1 MIRCGFFNSVGSDRL
16 YPAEDMN
23 QPYNLLVSNGV
34 FATQKGT
41 PSNYLQVFTESEMT
55 VRVKAGRGI
64 FADKWFISDTD
75 ILLTIEDANSTM
87 TRVDA
92 VVVRVDNSEA
102 VRAASIYVKKGI
114 ASAEPQP
121 PTLER
126 TETVK
131 EYALAFITVV
141 ARATSITQENILD
154 VRGYTAYCGWVTGLL
169 TQLDTS
175 TLYEQWQAGFDAWFQ
190 NVKETLATATL
201 IRSYTS
207 SYTTSRNGE
216 TEIPIQIVQYN
227 QNLDI
232 LQVFVNGLRMIPTID
247 YTIDSNE
254 QITLEKDLMKGQQV
268 SFIVYKSIDGSDAET
283 VVSQVVDLQNLV
295 NRTMVTDPTGTTK
308 LRANSGEDVL
318 SKFVA
323 AGRGFHTM
331 YSQNGALNTPPT
343 VGAYRYFGHLT
354 TQSVGSEVG
363 WLFGIAI
370 NGTAY
375 VNYLDAG
382 RWRGWKEI
390 TNSTQITADNG
401 GAQIEVTDGSSVLTA
416 FENAGTGFH
425 TMYSASGAADT
436 PITGAFRYFGHIT
449 GATTGYIFAMSSAG
463 AVFSNYRNG
472 GEWLGWKVLYEKNPA
487 TLWEGAYF
495 MNENQTVTPS
505 KPLDQCQHGW
515 VLVWSD
521 YDDATSTKNNYN
533 AVTFCVPKKNASGA
547 NWNGSSFMCCLPREV
562 KTDGTFVITAKQVY
576 IYNDKITG
584 FAANNANPANR
595 DVILSAIYEY

>member
-1 MIRCGFFNSVGSDRL
+1 MSIRCGFFNSVNEDRL

-34 FATQKGT
+34 FATQEGT
-41 PSNYLQVFTESEMT
+41 PSDYLQVYAESGLT
-55 VRVKAGRGI
+55 VRVKTGRGI
-64 FADKWFISDTD
+64 FGDKWFLSDTD
-75 ILLTIEDANSTM
+75 ILLTIEAANVTLPRIDSVIVQ
-87 TRVDA
+87 VD
-92 VVVRVDNSEA
+92 RSEE
-102 VRAASIYVKKGI
+102 VRAASIYIKKGT
-114 ASAEPQP
+114 ASETPVHPQI
-121 PTLER
+121 TRSDEIMEYRLADIYVESR
-126 TETVK
+126 TT
-131 EYALAFITVV
+131 AISQADITD
-141 ARATSITQENILD
+141 T
-154 VRGYTAYCGWVTGLL
+154 RGLSDCGWVTGLL

-175 TLYEQWQAGFDAWFQ
+175 TLYEQWQAGFDAWFR
-190 NVKETLATATL
+190 NVKETLSTATL

-207 SYTTSRNGE
+207 SYTTSSNGE

-227 QNLDI
+227 QNIDI
-232 LQVFVNGLRMIPTID
+232 LQVFVNGLRLIPTID

-254 QITLEKDLMKGQQV
+254 QITLEKDLMAGQQV

-318 SKFVA
+318 AKFVA

-331 YSQNGALNTPPT
+331 YSQNGALNVPPT
-343 VGAYRYFGHLT
+343 AGAYRYFGHLT
-354 TQSVGSEVG
+354 TQSAGSEVG

-370 NGTAY
+370 NGNVY
-375 VNYLDAG
+375 GNYLDAG

-401 GAQIEVTDGSSVLTA
+401 GAQIEVTDGTSVLTA

-533 AVTFCVPKKNASGA
+533 AVTFCVPKKNASGG

-595 DVILSAIYEY
+595 DVILSAVYEY